1 MSFATENTREGGLE
15 EVEGVA
21 RDSAEEDNGREGLR
35 VSVFPLL
42 STSWN
47 DTSEAEVSS

>member
-1 MSFATENTREGGLE
+1 MSFTAENTNEGGLE
-15 EVEGVA
+15 DVDGVA

-35 VSVFPLL
+35 VSVL
-42 STSWN
+42 SSSMSRN